1 MDEHTTTE
9 DMPGTADDDRSTR
22 AKIRDAAL
30 RQFARHGFRGATV
43 RGIAREAGVS
53 PGLVQHHF
61 GTKQALREACDEYAF
76 SIFQRAAEEGY
87 RGGAVDNPDFIAEI
101 LGTMMPIMDYIV
113 AQMASGSPTAS
124 TWFQQFVEFNSRA
137 FEQGVLGGPLPEDQD
152 VTAIA
157 AVVASIQLGLVMMWE
172 HLLRALDA
180 EPNDPSAIVRIGRAR
195 LFVVSGGLFDPDVVE
210 RIREGLDRYEQM
222 YGTQTAPDRAGE
234 QGAQS

>member
-1 MDEHTTTE
+1 MDEQITT
-9 DMPGTADDDRSTR
+9 DSMPGAAEDDRSTR
-22 AKIRDAAL
+22 ARIRDAAM
-30 RQFARHGFRGATV
+30 RQFARYGFRGATV

-76 SIFQRAAEEGY
+76 SIFQRAADEGY
-87 RGGAVDNPDFIAEI
+87 RGGAVGNPDFIADI

-124 TWFQQFVEFNSRA
+124 SWFQQFVDLNSRA
-137 FEQGVLGGPLPEDQD
+137 LEQGVLGSPLPEDQD

-157 AVVASIQLGLVMMWE
+157 AVVASIQLGFVMMWE

-210 RIREGLDRYEQM
+210 RIREGLDRYEAN
-222 YGTQTAPDRAGE
+222 YGSTTAPGRAGE
-234 QGAQS
+234 QGAKL